1 MKDKYVLT
9 AESVTEGHP
18 DKLCDTIADAVV
30 DACLE
35 HDPAA
40 HVACEVMATAGKI
53 IAAGEITA
61 AWLPD
66 IPAVI
71 CRTVREAGYGGSDYE
86 VEVITH
92 EQSPDIAGAV
102 NNGAETGAGDQGI
115 VYGYA
120 CDETPELL
128 PLPVVLAHKLTRLL
142 TQARKLHTIP
152 SLKPDGKAQVSVEY
166 QFGVPKRV
174 SAVVVSCQHEDGV
187 ELAELRHA
195 VMRHIKTISGKVN
208 LVKMLKETRDV
219 RRFAMSPEQYQAFKK
234 KAGKQ
239 KILFSAIRDTDGH
252 GKVVDVIMPV
262 TEIDR
267 ANMIFERI
275 HYLGRPEQA
284 QQPPREQAPSKA
296 REARERQAATQ
307 VEQDRRPQEDTPV
320 TPPVGQ
326 RQEVEPKK
334 GSRSGQDL
342 PATAPSSTSSK
353 DGSRMTSEERP
364 SVLERLKGYKT
375 QLDQQQKPAPARTK
389 DRQKSKTGKAK

>member
-1 MKDKYVLT
+1 MNIGGGEAADQLVRMMLSGSEVAVRLSGSGLKNMLALT
-9 AESVTEGHP
+9 
-18 DKLCDTIADAVV
+18 
-30 DACLE
+30 
-35 HDPAA
+35 
-40 HVACEVMATAGKI
+40 
-53 IAAGEITA
+53 
-61 AWLPD
+61 
-66 IPAVI
+66 
-71 CRTVREAGYGGSDYE
+71 
-86 VEVITH
+86 
-92 EQSPDIAGAV
+92 
-102 NNGAETGAGDQGI
+102 
-115 VYGYA
+115 
-120 CDETPELL
+120 
-128 PLPVVLAHKLTRLL
+128 LA
-142 TQARKLHTIP
+142 
-152 SLKPDGKAQVSVEY
+152 
-166 QFGVPKRV
+166 
-174 SAVVVSCQHEDGV
+174 
-187 ELAELRHA
+187 LAKNH
-195 VMRHIKTISGKVN
+195 KTISGKVN

-275 HYLGRPEQA
+275 HYLGRPEQV

-307 VEQDRRPQEDTPV
+307 VEQNQRPQENTPV
-320 TPPVGQ
+320 TPPV

-334 GSRSGQDL
+334 GPRSGQDL

-364 SVLERLKGYKT
+364 SVLERLKGYKA

-389 DRQKSKTGKAK
+389 DRQKSKNGKVK